1 MGIHTGG
8 IVSQTVEQ
16 RAANT
21 IRTLSIDAVQKAN
34 SGHPGA
40 PMGMAD
46 MAVVLWTKFLKV
58 DPTDPTWIDRD
69 RFVLSAGHASMLLY
83 STLHLAGFPI
93 TMDDIKAFRQWGSVT
108 AGHPE
113 IDQPLGI
120 EMTTGPLGQGFA
132 TGIGMAMAEERL
144 RGTFGPELVDHRTY
158 GFVSD
163 GDLMEGVT
171 SEAAS
176 LAGHQQLGKVVYLYD
191 DNSISLVG
199 PTSWS
204 FSEDIPKKFSAVG
217 WHTLTVDGH
226 DHQALAEAI
235 AAGNAE
241 MSRPTLISCKTH
253 IGFGSPNKQDSAAA
267 HGSPLGD
274 EEIALTKEN
283 LGWDLPPFS
292 VPDDVKAFFADALA
306 GRTAERVAWESR
318 LAGVRTDAD
327 VGTLWDAHFSPNP
340 VTLPAPLLEAG
351 AKKATRAL
359 SGDVIQ
365 GLAQIRPDVVGGS
378 ADLAS
383 SNNTQ
388 IKDSG
393 DFAPDDRTARNIRFG
408 VREHAMGAITN
419 GMVIHGGVRAFSGT
433 FLQFSDYMR
442 GAVRLG
448 ALMGVP
454 AVWVFTHDSIFLGED
469 GPTHQPVE
477 HVAALR
483 AIPNLWVIRPA
494 DAGEA
499 AGAWQVAMNRTDGP
513 TALVLTRQGVAEPSQ
528 TTDPAVVARGA
539 HIVREGS
546 DVVIIATG
554 SEVSLARDAADLLAE
569 VGIAARVVSMPC
581 VEAFDELSRSD
592 QKDIIGR
599 GAPRVSIEAGVTQG
613 WAEITGRRGLRIGID
628 TFGASAPANILE
640 EKYGFTARAVADRID
655 EFLKA

>member
-1 MGIHTGG
+1 M
-8 IVSQTVEQ
+8 SQTVEQ
-16 RAANT
+16 RAANA
-21 IRTLSIDAVQKAN
+21 IRTLSIDAVQRAN

-58 DPTDPTWIDRD
+58 DPSDPLWLDRD

-113 IDQPLGI
+113 IDHPLGI

-132 TGIGMAMAEERL
+132 TGVGMAMAEEHL
-144 RGTFGPELVDHRTY
+144 RGIFGPALIDHRTY

-176 LAGHQQLGKVVYLYD
+176 LAGHQQLGKIVYLYD

-204 FSEDIPKKFSAVG
+204 FSEDIPKKFDAIG

-226 DHQALAEAI
+226 DHGALAEAI
-235 AAGNAE
+235 SAGTAE
-241 MSRPTLISCKTH
+241 LGRPTLISCKTH
-253 IGFGSPNKQDSAAA
+253 IGYGSPNKQDSAAS
-267 HGSPLGD
+267 HGSPLGA
-274 EEIALTKEN
+274 EEIALTKER
-283 LGWDLPPFS
+283 LGWDLAPFL
-292 VPDDVKAFFADALA
+292 VPDDVKALFANSLA
-306 GRTAERVAWESR
+306 SRTAQRLAWEER
-318 LAGVRTDAD
+318 LSVARGDSDIAR
-327 VGTLWDAHFSPNP
+327 LWDAYFSPQP
-340 VTLPAPLLEAG
+340 VALSAPPLDAG

-365 GLAQIRPDVVGGS
+365 NLAQVRLDVVGGS

-388 IKDSG
+388 IKNSG
-393 DFAPDDRTARNIRFG
+393 DFTPDDRTARNIRFG

-454 AVWVFTHDSIFLGED
+454 SIWVFTHDSIFLGED

-513 TALVLTRQGVAEPSQ
+513 TALILTRQGVAEPAE
-528 TTDPAVVARGA
+528 TTDPAVVGRGA
-539 HIVREGS
+539 FVTREGS
-546 DVVIIATG
+546 DVVIVATG
-554 SEVSLARDAADLLAE
+554 SEVSLARDAADVLAE
-569 VGIAARVVSMPC
+569 RGVSARVVSMPC
-581 VEAFDELSRSD
+581 VEAFNELSRSD

-599 GAPRVSIEAGVTQG
+599 ETPRVSLEAGVTQG

-628 TFGASAPANILE
+628 TFGASAPAGILAE
-640 EKYGFTARAVADRID
+640 QYGFTADAVAGRID

>member
-1 MGIHTGG
+1 M
-8 IVSQTVEQ
+8 SQTVEQ

-46 MAVVLWTKFLKV
+46 MAVVLWTQFLKV

-83 STLHLAGFPI
+83 STLHIAGFPI
-93 TMDDIKAFRQWGSVT
+93 TIDDIKAFRQWGSVT

-113 IDQPLGI
+113 IDHPLGI

-132 TGIGMAMAEERL
+132 SGIGMAIAEERL
-144 RGTFGPELVDHRTY
+144 RGIFGADLVDHRTY
-158 GFVSD
+158 AFVSD
-163 GDLMEGVT
+163 GDLMEGIT

-176 LAGHQQLGKVVYLYD
+176 FAGHQQLGKIVYLYD

-204 FSEDIPKKFSAVG
+204 FTEDIPQKFDAVG
-217 WHTLTVDGH
+217 WHTITVDGH

-235 AAGNAE
+235 TAGNDEAG
-241 MSRPTLISCKTH
+241 RPTLISCKTH
-253 IGFGSPNKQDSAAA
+253 IGYGSPNKQDSAAS
-267 HGSPLGD
+267 HGSPLGE
-274 EEIALTKEN
+274 EEIVLTKER
-283 LGWDLPPFS
+283 LGWDFPPFT
-292 VPDDVKAFFADALA
+292 VPDDVRDLFVRSLA
-306 GRTAERVAWESR
+306 VRTAEREAWEQR
-318 LAGVRTDAD
+318 LAAARDDNDTAM
-327 VGTLWDAHFSPNP
+327 LWDAHFSPQP
-340 VTLPAPLLEAG
+340 VNLSPPPLDAG

-359 SGDVIQ
+359 SGAVIQ
-365 GLAQIRPDVVGGS
+365 DLAQVRPDVVGGS

-388 IKDSG
+388 IKSSG
-393 DFAPDDRTARNIRFG
+393 DFTPEDRTARNIRFG
-408 VREHAMGAITN
+408 VREHAMGAFTN
-419 GMVIHGGVRAFSGT
+419 GLVIHGGVRAFAGT

-454 AVWVFTHDSIFLGED
+454 SIWVFTHDSIFLGED

-499 AGAWQVAMNRTDGP
+499 AGAWQVAMNRTEGP
-513 TALVLTRQGVAEPSQ
+513 TALILTRQGVAEPSV
-528 TTDPAVVARGA
+528 TTDPAVVGRGA
-539 HIVREGS
+539 HVVRDGGE
-546 DVVIIATG
+546 VVIIATG
-554 SEVSLARDAADLLAE
+554 SEVSLARGAADLLAE
-569 VGIAARVVSMPC
+569 RGVSAGVVSMPC
-581 VEAFDELSRSD
+581 VEAFNELSRSD

-599 GAPRVSIEAGVTQG
+599 GTPRVSLEAGVTQG

-628 TFGASAPANILE
+628 TFGASAPASVLAQQ
-640 EKYGFTARAVADRID
+640 YGFTATQIADRVD
-655 EFLKA
+655 EYLKA

>member
-1 MGIHTGG
+1 M
-8 IVSQTVEQ
+8 SQTVEQ
-16 RAANT
+16 RAANA

-58 DPTDPTWIDRD
+58 DPSDPLWIDRD

-113 IDQPLGI
+113 IDHPLGI

-132 TGIGMAMAEERL
+132 TGVGMAMAEEHL
-144 RGTFGPELVDHRTY
+144 RAVFGPDLVDHRTY

-176 LAGHQQLGKVVYLYD
+176 LAGHQQLGKIVYLYD

-204 FSEDIPKKFSAVG
+204 FSEDIPKKFDAIG

-226 DHQALAEAI
+226 DHRALAEAI

-241 MSRPTLISCKTH
+241 TGRPTLISCKTH

-306 GRTAERVAWESR
+306 GRTAEHIAWQTR
-318 LAGVRTDAD
+318 LAEARTDAD
-327 VGTLWDAHFSPNP
+327 VASLWDAHFSPNP
-340 VTLPAPLLEAG
+340 VTLPAPPLEAG

-393 DFAPDDRTARNIRFG
+393 DFAPANRTARNIRFG

-419 GMVIHGGVRAFSGT
+419 GLVIHGGVRAFSGT

-513 TALVLTRQGVAEPSQ
+513 TALILTRQGVAEPSQ
-528 TTDPAVVARGA
+528 TTDPAVVGRGA

-554 SEVSLARDAADLLAE
+554 SEVSLARDAADLLADGG
-569 VGIAARVVSMPC
+569 VSARVVSMPC

-599 GAPRVSIEAGVTQG
+599 GTPRVSLEAGVTQG

-628 TFGASAPANILE
+628 TFGASAPAGILAE
-640 EKYGFTARAVADRID
+640 QYGFTADAVAERID
-655 EFLKA
+655 EFLKV